1 VSNALPDMFHQIAPP
16 RAGGRVFGVVAG
28 VVSDNADPEKRGRVK
43 IKLSWL
49 LDGDGKEYVTGW
61 ARALAPGAGGPGR
74 GLLLPFSVGD
84 EVLVAF
90 NFGNPA
96 DPYVLGGLWSK
107 DTDQPPAYPFQN
119 KAEVNLERRVL
130 RSKSGHTVVL
140 DDTKDEETIT
150 IVDAKGATRIVL
162 DAANGALSIAASAE
176 LTITVGSGDE
186 QIGVTAKDGKVSVSC
201 KEFELTAKQKY
212 TLGAG
217 ATTIEG
223 ASGTLTMKSGKV
235 TINDPALEVI

>member
-1 VSNALPDMFHQIAPP
+1 VSNALPDMFHQISPA
-16 RAGGRVFGVVAG
+16 RTGGRVFGVVPG
-28 VVSDNADPEKRGRVK
+28 VVSDNADPEARGRVR

-49 LDGDGKEYVTGW
+49 LDDDGQEYVTGW
-61 ARALAPGAGGPGR
+61 ARTLAPGAGGPGR
-74 GLLLPFSVGD
+74 GLLLPFTVGD

-119 KAEVNLERRVL
+119 KAEVSLDRRVL
-130 RSKSGHTVVL
+130 RSSSGHTIVL
-140 DDTKDEETIT
+140 DDTRDKETIT
-150 IVDAKGATRIVL
+150 IAAAGDATKITF
-162 DAANGALSIAASAE
+162 DAANGALSIAAGTQ
-176 LTITVGSGDE
+176 LNITVGSGDS
-186 QIGVTAKDGKVSVSC
+186 QISVTAKDGKVSVNC
-201 KEFELTAKQKY
+201 QEFALTAAQKY

-217 ATTIEG
+217 ETTIEG
-223 ASGTLTMKSGKV
+223 ASTLALKSGKV